1 MIRQQKQVLYRTM
14 TEIATAQIKDAI
26 LNGIY
31 RPGAKIVPTQLEKDL
46 ELGKSAIRDALRE
59 LTGMGLLIN
68 LPNKGTVVAGPISRE
83 EIIEV
88 FEIRYLLEGKAAF
101 KATQEMS
108 TESIHELEEINGK
121 LKKVPRSYSNEFF
134 IINKEFHLK
143 LYENSE
149 WSFLFRIIEQLW
161 DQIRLYRL
169 FYPIESEDIEVYL
182 DDHKKMLNALK
193 ARNPAEMQKRL
204 VSHLKKGFKNI
215 MKLHKQKLESK
226 AN

>member
-1 MIRQQKQVLYRTM
+1 MIPQKKPVLYRTM
-14 TEIATAQIKDAI
+14 TQIATAQIKDAI

-31 RPGAKIVPTQLEKDL
+31 QPGVKIAPAQLEKDL
-46 ELGKSAIRDALRE
+46 ELGKAAIRDALRE
-59 LTGMGLLIN
+59 LTGTGLLVN

-101 KATQEMS
+101 KAAQEMS
-108 TESIHELEEINGK
+108 TQSILELEAINEK
-121 LKKVPRSYSNEFF
+121 LKKVPRSYSNEYF

-143 LYENSE
+143 LYENSG
-149 WSFLFRIIEQLW
+149 WSFLFRIIEQLF

-169 FYPIESEDIEVYL
+169 FYPFEPEDIEMYL
-182 DDHKKMLNALK
+182 NDHKNILNVLQAGK
-193 ARNPAEMQKRL
+193 PAEVQKRL

-215 MKLHKQKLESK
+215 MKLHNQKLESK
-226 AN
+226 DS

>member
-1 MIRQQKQVLYRTM
+1 M
-14 TEIATAQIKDAI
+14 TEIATEQIKDAI

-31 RPGAKIVPTQLEKDL
+31 QPGSKVVPSQLEKDL
-46 ELGKSAIRDALRE
+46 ETGKAATRDALRE

-68 LPNKGTVVAGPISRE
+68 LPNKGTEVTGPISRE

-88 FEIRYLLEGKAAF
+88 FEIRYLLEGKAVF
-101 KATQEMS
+101 KAAKEMS

-121 LKKVPRSYSNEFF
+121 LKKVPRSYSNEYF

-143 LYENSE
+143 LYENSG
-149 WSFLFRIIEQLW
+149 WSFLFRIIEQLF

-169 FYPIESEDIEVYL
+169 FYPFESEDIEVYL
-182 DDHKKMLNALK
+182 DDHRKILTALK
-193 ARNPAEMQKRL
+193 ARNPAEVQKRL
-204 VSHLKKGFKNI
+204 VSHIKKGFKNI

-226 AN
+226 DN

>member
-1 MIRQQKQVLYRTM
+1 M

-26 LNGIY
+26 LDGIY
-31 RPGAKIVPTQLEKDL
+31 QPGSKIVPSQLEKDL
-46 ELGKSAIRDALRE
+46 EIGKAATRDALRE

-68 LPNKGTVVAGPISRE
+68 LPNKGTEVTGPISRE

-101 KATQEMS
+101 KAAQEMS
-108 TESIHELEEINGK
+108 TGSIHELEEINEK
-121 LKKVPRSYSNEFF
+121 LKKVPRSYSNEYF

-143 LYENSE
+143 LYENSG
-149 WSFLFRIIEQLW
+149 WSFLFRIIEQLF

-169 FYPIESEDIEVYL
+169 FYPFESEDIEVYL
-182 DDHKKMLNALK
+182 DDHKKILTGLK
-193 ARNPAEMQKRL
+193 ARNPAEVQKRL
-204 VSHLKKGFKNI
+204 VSHIKKGFKNI

-226 AN
+226 DN